1 MIQQSVPQELEKQK
15 ANLAVEQQKL
25 EKHSSKVKS
34 PVKRKLKVTNYSS
47 TENDKRRRKSMQD
60 NLEED
65 KTKNKKKK
73 KQKKKKKIENKRKKE
88 TRDILDDNQVEQL
101 RKYEKRYRK

>member
-15 ANLAVEQQKL
+15 ANLAVEQEKL

-34 PVKRKLKVTNYSS
+34 PVKRKLKVTSYSS
-47 TENDKRRRKSMQD
+47 TENDERRRKSMQD

-65 KTKNKKKK
+65 QKK
-73 KQKKKKKIENKRKKE
+73 KKKKKIEK
-88 TRDILDDNQVEQL
+88 
-101 RKYEKRYRK
+101 